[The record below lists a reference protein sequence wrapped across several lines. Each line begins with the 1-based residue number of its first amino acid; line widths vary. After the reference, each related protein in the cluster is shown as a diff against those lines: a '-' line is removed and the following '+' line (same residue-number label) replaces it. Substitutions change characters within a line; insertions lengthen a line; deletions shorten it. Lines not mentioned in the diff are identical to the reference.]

1 MPGGCPRVQ
10 VSPKG
15 NRGAQRSQGAPGLR
29 GPPSLRGWYGGMAL
43 PGSTARLGLADR
55 VGGTWGSTLGGI
67 PRSTPQQEASCP
79 RSVPTPP
86 KAPAPTPALSMG
98 KLRHGALPCLCPPN
112 PHGLGGPPP
121 SGGGGGGSSGRPR
134 RGALH
139 LLGARRQ
146 IGDPWLETPGVH
158 HYRGGDAPLGMSQ
171 CHLLPSGLGH
181 PGARGWGGAAGSPG
195 PWGRHPGGAGEGS
208 LLAATSPSG
217 WEKVL
222 QPRFLPGQHKAGS
235 GGKGCQEAARR
246 WVQVRDCPAGLVG
259 PPRLVLPHIPPRSA
273 PEPFGG
279 VAWICLCAWVL
290 PSENRLGTGRRPQ
303 IWEDSKSSER

>member
-121 SGGGGGGSSGRPR
+121 SGGGGVALRGGLEEEPCIYWGPGDKLGTPGWRPLGCITTGGAMHPWVCPSVTCCQVAWDTLGQEGGGGLRAPQGPGEGILGGLGKGPFWLPLPLQAGRRFCNLASSLGSIKRAAEGR
-134 RGALH
+134 
-139 LLGARRQ
+139 GARRR
-146 IGDPWLETPGVH
+146 H
-158 HYRGGDAPLGMSQ
+158 GG
-171 CHLLPSGLGH
+171 
-181 PGARGWGGAAGSPG
+181 
-195 PWGRHPGGAGEGS
+195 
-208 LLAATSPSG
+208 
-217 WEKVL
+217 
-222 QPRFLPGQHKAGS
+222 
-235 GGKGCQEAARR
+235 GCR
-246 WVQVRDCPAGLVG
+246 
-259 PPRLVLPHIPPRSA
+259 
-273 PEPFGG
+273 
-279 VAWICLCAWVL
+279 
-290 PSENRLGTGRRPQ
+290 
-303 IWEDSKSSER
+303 